1 MILSM
6 TGFGRGTVEKGGYL
20 CEVEVRSLN
29 HRYCDVTVKLPRQVS
44 FFEPVVRRLVQAQVS
59 RGRVDVSVNLVSTLG
74 AHRQVVVDY
83 PLAGEI
89 ASAIKRISQRFSVRE
104 PELTPFLSELITIYS
119 AQHEEDALPV
129 VEEAVGKALAA
140 LVEFRRIEGEV
151 LAGELSQ
158 LVERIED
165 IVDRLEG
172 LASREPALL
181 QKRLQERLAELDVDV
196 DPQRLAQEVAFIAD
210 KVDIREEVVRIRSH
224 LAQWRAVV
232 KKGSPCGRRLDFL
245 VQEMHREASTMAS
258 KSREAEII
266 SLTVELRDEVGKLKE
281 QVQNIE

>member
-1 MILSM
+1 M
-6 TGFGRGTVEKGGYL
+6 
-20 CEVEVRSLN
+20 N